1 MTEVTRVPIQ
11 PVDRGTL
18 PKLWIAVVLA
28 VLLAAGVAWA
38 TVPDGVEVT
47 TIAPGTG
54 PSPAEDDVVLVN
66 YVGKLANGEI
76 FDQAEQAP
84 LPLEGMIPG
93 FTEGAQKMQKGGT
106 YLIEIPAELGY
117 GEEEKLDPA
126 SGEVRI
132 PANSTLLFEVELID
146 FISRTDFE
154 QRMRAMEQM
163 MQMQG
168 KMPGGMPSAPAGAPP
183 VVPLP
188 QN

>member
-18 PKLWIAVVLA
+18 PKLWIAVALA

-38 TVPDGVEVT
+38 SVPEGVEVT
-47 TIAPGTG
+47 TITPGTG
-54 PSPAEDDVVLVN
+54 PSPSEDDVVLVN
-66 YVGKLANGEI
+66 YVGKLATGEI
-76 FDQAEQAP
+76 FDQAQATP
-84 LPLEGMIPG
+84 LPLDGMIPG

-117 GEEEKLDPA
+117 GAEEKIDPA
-126 SGEVRI
+126 TGDVRI
-132 PANSTLLFEVELID
+132 PADSTLLFEVELID
-146 FISRTDFE
+146 FISRIDFQ

-163 MQMQG
+163 MQLQG
-168 KMPGGMPSAPAGAPP
+168 QTQGVPGGPGTPP
-183 VVPLP
+183 VALP

>member
-18 PKLWIAVVLA
+18 PKMWIAVALA

-38 TVPDGVEVT
+38 TVPEGVEVT
-47 TIAPGTG
+47 TITPGTG
-54 PSPAEDDVVLVN
+54 PSPSEDDVVLVN
-66 YVGKLANGEI
+66 YVGKLPTGEV
-76 FDQAEQAP
+76 FDQAEATP

-93 FTEGAQKMQKGGT
+93 FTEGAQKMQKGGS

-117 GEEEKLDPA
+117 GAEEKVDPA
-126 SGEVRI
+126 TGEVRI

-168 KMPGGMPSAPAGAPP
+168 QMPGAPVGAPP
-183 VVPLP
+183 VVTVP

>member
-18 PKLWIAVVLA
+18 PKLWIAVALA

-38 TVPDGVEVT
+38 SVPEGVEVT
-47 TIAPGTG
+47 TITPGTG
-54 PSPAEDDVVLVN
+54 PSPSEDDVVLVN
-66 YVGKLANGEI
+66 YVGKLATGEI
-76 FDQAEQAP
+76 FDQAQATP
-84 LPLEGMIPG
+84 LPLDGMIPG

-117 GEEEKLDPA
+117 GAEEKIDPA
-126 SGEVRI
+126 TGDVRI
-132 PANSTLLFEVELID
+132 PADSTLLFEVELID
-146 FISRTDFE
+146 FISRVDFQ

-163 MQMQG
+163 MQLQRQTQG
-168 KMPGGMPSAPAGAPP
+168 GPGGSGTPP
-183 VVPLP
+183 VALP